1 MPALRVVNQ
10 VVGLQHDGLDQGLSC
25 VVAEQ
30 RHFGSGFVGSALHE
44 GPVCSVSVVSRLMAV
59 AR

>member
-1 MPALRVVNQ
+1 